1 MPHLTLEEIARLVDE
16 LPEPAEA
23 AHLDAC
29 EECSAELDLM
39 REQTATLTF
48 LPDAELPPAIWAG
61 VEQRLRAE
69 GLMRAPAGGGVGG
82 SPWMRYAA
90 GVVLLLI
97 GAAGGSA
104 LSGGGSDAPI
114 AAASPA
120 ESSPARMAGNQ
131 QPATAGDA
139 VREAEAAYLRALANY
154 TEQNAGGLQFD
165 PAARLAA
172 LESILLT
179 TRAALSQAPADPVI
193 NGYYLTAAAQ
203 RDAMMRQVSAPADTT
218 WF

>member
-1 MPHLTLEEIARLVDE
+1 MSHLTLEEIARLVDE

-23 AHLDAC
+23 AHLDSC
-29 EECSAELDLM
+29 EACSAELDLM

-48 LPDAELPPAIWAG
+48 LPDVDLPPAIWAG

-69 GLMRAPAGGGVGG
+69 GLMRTAGGGGAGG
-82 SPWMRYAA
+82 APWLRYAA
-90 GVVLLLI
+90 GIVLLLV
-97 GAAGGSA
+97 GAAGGA
-104 LSGGGSDAPI
+104 AVSGGAANPPV
-114 AAASPA
+114 AAAPA
-120 ESSPARMAGNQ
+120 QTGPARMVSNQ

-154 TEQNAGGLQFD
+154 TEQNAGALQFD
-165 PAARLAA
+165 PVARLAA

-179 TRAALSQAPADPVI
+179 TRAALSKAPADPVI

-203 RDAMMRQVSAPADTT
+203 RDAMMRQVSTPADTT